1 MELARNPAAF
11 QELMRTQ
18 DRALSNLESIPG
30 GYNALQ
36 RMYRDIQEPMLN
48 AVQERLTGNPFA
60 ELLQNNG
67 APNPQQGVENRDPLP
82 NPWAA
87 PTTGGGSAAPTS
99 NPSSTPGSGGTAAG
113 QTGANPA
120 GGAAGMMQQ
129 MMQNM
134 GGMQNLLN
142 TPYTQNLLD
151 SLLSNPDL
159 AQQMM
164 GANPLFANNPQMQE
178 QLRAMTPTLLNQLRD
193 PEFQQ
198 VLSNPAALQ
207 AIMQIQQGI
216 EQLRVAAPGFANRY
230 TYYVTFVLL
239 CLRVVLQFVTLVDFG
254 RMGFGNMPGMFGA
267 AASAAAGA
275 GAGTTT
281 TPSAPPS
288 SDSTGAAN
296 PATGTDSTTTTN
308 TTGSAQ
314 PTSGNTSSSTTTP
327 NPFAGLTG
335 VPGLNRDALNEFM
348 ATMVRRRILSSKTS
362 YGTNV
367 FLFKFCVAE

>member
-1 MELARNPAAF
+1 VLNNPEILRQSMELARNPAAF

-60 ELLQNNG
+60 GLLTGNG
-67 APNPQQGVENRDPLP
+67 QAQNPQQGVENRDPLP

-87 PTTGGGSAAPTS
+87 SGPATS
-99 NPSSTPGSGGTAAG
+99 TTPGSGAPNTGTNASG
-113 QTGANPA
+113 TETGRTNAP

-142 TPYTQNLLD
+142 TPYTQSLLD

-159 AQQMM
+159 AQQMI

-178 QLRAMTPTLLNQLRD
+178 QLRAMTPTLISQLRD

-216 EQLRVAAPGFANRY
+216 EQLRVAAPGFANR
-230 TYYVTFVLL
+230 
-239 CLRVVLQFVTLVDFG
+239 
-254 RMGFGNMPGMFGA
+254 
-267 AASAAAGA
+267 
-275 GAGTTT
+275 
-281 TPSAPPS
+281 
-288 SDSTGAAN
+288 
-296 PATGTDSTTTTN
+296 
-308 TTGSAQ
+308 
-314 PTSGNTSSSTTTP
+314 
-327 NPFAGLTG
+327 
-335 VPGLNRDALNEFM
+335 
-348 ATMVRRRILSSKTS
+348 
-362 YGTNV
+362 
-367 FLFKFCVAE
+367 

>member
-1 MELARNPAAF
+1 LNNPEVLRQSMELARNPAAF

-230 TYYVTFVLL
+230 NKYLTFVLL
-239 CLRVVLQFVTLVDFG
+239 CLRVGLELTLWLILVEWDLEICQECSVQLRLLQRALELERRRHLQLLHRAILQALPILRLERIPPPPPTQLAQ
-254 RMGFGNMPGMFGA
+254 RNPHPAILA
-267 AASAAAGA
+267 AALL
-275 GAGTTT
+275 
-281 TPSAPPS
+281 PLIPLQ
-288 SDSTGAAN
+288 
-296 PATGTDSTTTTN
+296 
-308 TTGSAQ
+308 GSQA
-314 PTSGNTSSSTTTP
+314 SR
-327 NPFAGLTG
+327 
-335 VPGLNRDALNEFM
+335 V
-348 ATMVRRRILSSKTS
+348 
-362 YGTNV
+362 
-367 FLFKFCVAE
+367 